1 MISSEGAVQ
10 QLIDSNEQVL
20 VLHFTAPWSE
30 PCKTVAT
37 SLGVL
42 TQKYKALSVH
52 QVDTE
57 RVAKFSET
65 HGIDSVPTCLFYVK
79 KELKET
85 VAGLNVPRVA
95 KTIDKLI
102 TECGSLA
109 PADLPVEDLNTR
121 LKRLTTMAK
130 CVAFIKGSPQA
141 PRCKFTRALMELFST
156 TEIEFSYFDILSDND
171 VREGLK
177 TFGEWPTYPQ
187 VWLDGELVGGLDIL
201 KEMHENGELVT
212 TLPVKQSLNT
222 RLKNIINSH
231 KIMLFMKGS
240 PSEPRC
246 GFSKTTVG
254 ILAEYNVEYKTFD
267 ILSDNE
273 VRQGLKV
280 YSDWPTYPQ
289 LYVDGELIGGL
300 DIIREMHESGDLSDT
315 LK

>member
-10 QLIDSNEQVL
+10 QLIESNEQVL
-20 VLHFTAPWSE
+20 VLHFTATWSD
-30 PCKTVAT
+30 PCKTVAA

-42 TQKYKALSVH
+42 SQKYPGLTVH

-57 RVAKFSET
+57 KVSKFSET
-65 HGIDSVPTCLFYVK
+65 NNIDSVPTCLFYLK

-95 KTIDKLI
+95 KTVDKLI
-102 TECGSLA
+102 TDCGSIA
-109 PADLPVEDLNTR
+109 PAEAPIEDLNSR
-121 LKRLTTMAK
+121 LKRLTQMAK

-156 TEIEFSYFDILSDND
+156 LEVEFSYFDILSDKD

-187 VWLDGELVGGLDIL
+187 VWLDGELCGGLDIL
-201 KEMHENGELVT
+201 KEMHENGELIT

-222 RLKNIINSH
+222 RLKNLISSH
-231 KIMLFMKGS
+231 KVMLFMKGD
-240 PSEPRC
+240 PTEPKC
-246 GFSKTTVG
+246 GFSKITVG
-254 ILAEYNVEYKTFD
+254 ILAEYSVDYKTFD
-267 ILSDNE
+267 ILTDNE
-273 VRQGLKV
+273 VRQGLKE
-280 YSDWPTYPQ
+280 YSEWPTYPQ
-289 LYVDGELIGGL
+289 LYVDGELLGGL
-300 DIIREMHESGDLSDT
+300 DIIREMHESGDLSDS

>member
-10 QLIDSNEQVL
+10 QLIESNEQVL
-20 VLHFTAPWSE
+20 VLHFTATWSE
-30 PCKTVAT
+30 PCKTVAA

-42 TQKYKALSVH
+42 TQKYPGLTVH

-57 RVAKFSET
+57 KVSKFSET
-65 HGIDSVPTCLFYVK
+65 NNIDSVPTCLFYLQ

-95 KTIDKLI
+95 KTVDKLI
-102 TECGSLA
+102 TDCGSIA
-109 PADLPVEDLNTR
+109 PAEALIEDLNSR
-121 LKRLTTMAK
+121 LKRLTQMAK

-156 TEIEFSYFDILSDND
+156 LEVEFSYFDILSDND

-187 VWLDGELVGGLDIL
+187 VWLDGELCGGLDII

-222 RLKNIINSH
+222 RLKNLISSH
-231 KIMLFMKGS
+231 KVMLFMKGD
-240 PSEPRC
+240 PTEPRC

-254 ILAEYNVEYKTFD
+254 ILAEYNVDYKTFD
-267 ILSDNE
+267 ILTDNE
-273 VRQGLKV
+273 VRQGLKE
-280 YSDWPTYPQ
+280 YSEWPTYPQ
-289 LYVDGELIGGL
+289 LYVDGELLGGL
-300 DIIREMHESGDLSDT
+300 DIIREMHESGDLSDS

>member
-10 QLIDSNEQVL
+10 QLIESNEQVL
-20 VLHFTAPWSE
+20 VLHFTATWSD
-30 PCKTVAT
+30 PCKTVAA

-42 TQKYKALSVH
+42 SQKYPGLTVH

-57 RVAKFSET
+57 KVSKFSET
-65 HGIDSVPTCLFYVK
+65 NNIDSVPTCLFYLK

-95 KTIDKLI
+95 KTVDKLI
-102 TECGSLA
+102 TDCGSIA
-109 PADLPVEDLNTR
+109 PAEAPIEDLNSR
-121 LKRLTTMAK
+121 LKRLTQMAK

-156 TEIEFSYFDILSDND
+156 LEVEFSYFDILSDKD

-187 VWLDGELVGGLDIL
+187 VWLDGELCGGLDIL
-201 KEMHENGELVT
+201 KEMHENGELIT

-222 RLKNIINSH
+222 RLKNLISSH
-231 KIMLFMKGS
+231 KVMLFMKGD
-240 PSEPRC
+240 PTEPKC

-254 ILAEYNVEYKTFD
+254 ILAEYSVDYKTFD
-267 ILSDNE
+267 ILTDNE
-273 VRQGLKV
+273 VRQGLKE
-280 YSDWPTYPQ
+280 YSEWPTYPQ
-289 LYVDGELIGGL
+289 LYVDGELLGGL
-300 DIIREMHESGDLSDT
+300 DIIREMHESGDLSDS